1 MEFICYPKCSTCK
14 KAMKYLDNH
23 NYKYSVRD
31 ITLDVPSK
39 KELSK
44 FIKMSG
50 KDINNFFNTSG
61 LKYRELKLKDKLNDM
76 SYEDKI
82 DLLASNGM
90 LIKRPILVD
99 NDKVLV
105 GFKQKEWDEYLK

>member
-1 MEFICYPKCSTCK
+1 MEFICYSKCSTCL
-14 KAMKYLDNH
+14 KAKKYLDDNNIKYILREIKDDTPTKAELNNH
-23 NYKYSVRD
+23 VK
-31 ITLDVPSK
+31 
-39 KELSK
+39 
-44 FIKMSG
+44 SG
-50 KDINNFFNTSG
+50 IDINKLFNTSG
-61 LKYRELKLKDKLNDM
+61 LIYRDMKLKDKLNDM

-82 DLLASNGM
+82 NLLASNGM